1 MFGLGRFAGNFI
13 QAVAGEIGG
22 NIGQQFFQM
31 IADSSNQDSWPPK
44 VQPTLQSDEDAQFRR
59 VFTQLAGEDMEISPG
74 ELQGVLNKVVTKHRD
89 LKTDGFSIESCRSMV
104 ALMDSDGTGKLG
116 YEEFKILW
124 NKIKSWQT
132 LYKQYDAD
140 RSGAMSASELG
151 PALAAAGFRL
161 NDQLLRVI
169 TLRYAEEDGNVDF
182 DNFICCLV
190 RLEAMFRAFQAHNRD
205 GDGTIKLNVLEWLQ
219 LTMYA

>member
-1 MFGLGRFAGNFI
+1 MFMINK
-13 QAVAGEIGG
+13 VASGFFNYVGEMGG
-22 NIGQQFFQM
+22 NIGQEFFQM
-31 IADSSNQDSWPPK
+31 MADATAQDSWPPK
-44 VQPTLQSDEDAQFRR
+44 VQAHLQSDEDTQFRR
-59 VFTQLAGEDMEISPG
+59 VFNQLAGEDMEISPV

-89 LKTDGFSIESCRSMV
+89 LKTDGFSVESCRSMV

-124 NKIKSWQT
+124 NKVKSWQNI
-132 LYKQYDAD
+132 YKQYDAD
-140 RSGAMSASELG
+140 RSGSMSSSELG
-151 PALAAAGFRL
+151 PALESAGFKL
-161 NDQLLRVI
+161 NEQLLRVV
-169 TLRYAEEDGNVDF
+169 TLRYADDDGTVDF

-190 RLEAMFRAFQAHNRD
+190 RLEGMFRAFQAYNRD